1 MTDPTK
7 PELNEELTPEFK
19 RSFPSRRAGVFIP
32 TALFVP
38 IDILLLSSSGRS
50 WISVFLYALIT
61 APLIGWWLNR
71 NYNRR
76 FAAHKRKHP
85 DLFPEDPVALAPP
98 SGSWANPN
106 RRQKLQDRFAKNN
119 PYRRR

>member
-1 MTDPTK
+1 MTDPGE
-7 PELNEELTPEFK
+7 PELK
-19 RSFPSRRAGVFIP
+19 KSFPSRRAAVFIP
-32 TALFVP
+32 TAIFVP

-50 WISVFLYALIT
+50 WLSVLLYALIT

-71 NYNRR
+71 NYDRR
-76 FAAHKRKHP
+76 FAAYKRKHP
-85 DLFPEDPVALAPP
+85 ELFNEDPTALAPP

-106 RRQKLQDRFAKNN
+106 RRQKLLDRFTKIN